1 MELIL
6 TAEEQE
12 LLVRVLEHRYRE
24 LQKEISHTDH
34 REFKVVLH
42 RNEEMVESILA
53 RLRGASSNT
62 SASSPA
68 GRSGGQNTLGTS

>member
-12 LLVRVLEHRYRE
+12 FLVGVLEHRHRE
-24 LQKEISHTDH
+24 LQKEIAHTDH

-42 RNEEMVESILA
+42 RNEKLLESILT
-53 RLRGASSNT
+53 RLRGAFVR
-62 SASSPA
+62 
-68 GRSGGQNTLGTS
+68 GVCG

>member
-12 LLVRVLEHRYRE
+12 LLVRILEHRHRE

-42 RNEEMVESILA
+42 RNEEMVESILT
-53 RLRGASSNT
+53 RLRGASSNS
-62 SASSPA
+62 SAGSPA
-68 GRSGGQNTLGTS
+68 GRSSGHNTFGTF